1 MRSRDGVGTRVAFLR
16 NKDFLAGSLFIAAG
30 ALFFWIGRDYGMG
43 PGRRLGPGYVPTVLS
58 VLLMLIGAG
67 VMLASF
73 RSKEEAAGIAWRGIV
88 SVVIGTV
95 VFGLLIRDGG
105 ILVAVAALVL
115 ISAAGNPQSRWLPM
129 GALAIGMAFF
139 CWAILVKAL
148 GLPIPVLGPFFVS

>member
-1 MRSRDGVGTRVAFLR
+1 MRSRDRGGQRVAFLR

-43 PGRRLGPGYVPTVLS
+43 TGRRMGPGYFPTVLS

-105 ILVAVAALVL
+105 ILVAVVALVL

-129 GALAIGMAFF
+129 GALAIGMAIL
-139 CWAILVKAL
+139 CWAIFVKAL
-148 GLPIPVLGPFFVS
+148 GLPIPVLGPWFVS